1 MQKKNGKLQAHTVI
15 TGHANAD
22 FDALA
27 AMVAAAKL
35 YPDAVLVFP
44 GSQEKD
50 LRNFYIQST
59 TYLFNFRNFK
69 DIDPDTVELLV
80 LVDTRQR
87 SRVPHVEPL
96 LEKPDMVVH
105 SYDHHPDSEEDVP
118 AVQEVVKPWGSTTTI
133 MVHEIMARGLRV
145 NEEEATILGLGI
157 FEDTGSFSF
166 NSTVPEDFTAASW
179 LRSMGM
185 DLSVISDLLS
195 RELSAQQVSILG
207 ELLESATTH
216 DINGVE
222 VVITQMSSD
231 QYISDFAFL
240 VHKLIDMENLRVLF
254 AMGRMGDRI
263 HLVARSRSPDVDVG
277 QICASFGGGGHA
289 YAASATIKDK
299 TLSEARDDLFALLYS
314 LINPQLAVD
323 SIMSRPAVVVE
334 NSASMRQAV
343 EIMTRYG
350 FKGVPVVRTES
361 MECVGILEHT
371 VADKA
376 MSHRLGEQP
385 VSDYMGTNF
394 ATVPPDTDLYQVMEI
409 ILGKR
414 QRLLPVVQEGK
425 VVGII
430 TNTDLLNLLIEEPAR
445 IPESLQPERNRE
457 RSIVSVMRNRL
468 PRDLVQML
476 EEAGT
481 LANDLGYGVY
491 AVGGFVRDLLLGRS
505 NMDLDLV
512 VEGDGIAFARTFAER
527 YQARI
532 KAHHKFKTAVVIFPD
547 NTRIDVATARLE
559 YYERPAALPT
569 VQLSS
574 IKMDLYRRDFTI
586 NALAVNL
593 APGNFGTLVDF
604 FGAQK
609 DIKGR
614 NIRVLHSLSFVEDPT
629 RILRAV
635 RFERRFEFQI
645 GGQTNRLIKNA
656 LQLNLFNRLSGAR
669 IFHELRLIM
678 EEEHPTDCLKRLHEM
693 KILQAIHPMLD
704 LTPKRVDILEE
715 LERVRTLYTLLYV
728 EPPVTS
734 WKLFLLGLTMNM
746 EHKETSQV
754 LRRLG
759 LAPREEREH
768 LATREMVGKALG
780 QLINWRPNV
789 SRPSDIYFALEKLPL
804 EGVLFLMAKS
814 RKDSIR
820 KHISQYLTTWRFHS
834 LEISGSDLKRL
845 GLEPGPDY
853 TRILRRV
860 LAAGIDGDAPGREEQ
875 LALATRLVH
884 SAPLRG
890 QGS

>member
-1 MQKKNGKLQAHTVI
+1 MRTKDGKLQAHTVI
-15 TGHANAD
+15 TSHANAD

-27 AMVAAAKL
+27 SIVAAGKL
-35 YPDAVLVFP
+35 YPEAALIFP

-59 TYLFNFRNFK
+59 TYLFNFKNFK
-69 DIDPDTVELLV
+69 DIDPDAVKLLV

-87 SRVPHVEPL
+87 SRVPHVAPL
-96 LEKPDMVVH
+96 LDKPGIVIH
-105 SYDHHPDSEEDVP
+105 TYDHHPDTDEDVP
-118 AVQEVVKPWGSTTTI
+118 AAREVYREWGSTTTI
-133 MVHEIMARGLRV
+133 LVHEIMEQQVEV
-145 NEEEATILGLGI
+145 NSEEATMLGLGI
-157 FEDTGSFSF
+157 FEDTGSFTF
-166 NSTVPEDFTAASW
+166 NSTVPEDFSAAAW
-179 LRSMGM
+179 LRNMGM

-195 RELSAQQVSILG
+195 RELSAQQISILG

-216 DINGVE
+216 DINGIE
-222 VVITQMSSD
+222 VVITQMSTD
-231 QYISDFAFL
+231 QYVSDFALL
-240 VHKLIDMENLRVLF
+240 VHKLIDMENIRVLF
-254 AMGRMGDRI
+254 ALGRMGDRI
-263 HLVARSRSPDVDVG
+263 HLVSRSRSPDVDVG

-314 LINPQLAVD
+314 QVNPQLAVD

-334 NSASMRQAV
+334 DAMPMREAV

-350 FKGVPVVRTES
+350 FKGLPVVRSGT
-361 MECVGILEHT
+361 MQCVGLLEHT

-376 MSHRLGEQP
+376 LTHRLGEQP
-385 VSDYMGTNF
+385 VSEYMGTNF
-394 ATVPPDTDLYQVMEI
+394 ATVPPDTDLYKVMEI

-414 QRLLPVVQEGK
+414 QRLLPVADKGR

-445 IPESLQPERNRE
+445 IPESLLPERNRE
-457 RSIVSVMRNRL
+457 RSILTVLRGRL
-468 PRDLVQML
+468 PKPML
-476 EEAGT
+476 TLLEDAGN
-481 LANDLGYGVY
+481 LAQEMGFVVY
-491 AVGGFVRDLLLGRS
+491 AVGGFVRDILLTRP

-512 VEGDGIAFARTFAER
+512 VEGDGIAFARIFAER
-527 YQARI
+527 HQARI
-532 KAHHKFKTAVVIFPD
+532 KAHQKFKTAVVIFPD
-547 NTRIDVATARLE
+547 DTRIDVATARLE

-593 APGNFGTLVDF
+593 TPGSFGLLVDF

-609 DIKGR
+609 DIKDK

-635 RFERRFEFQI
+635 RFEQRFGFQI

-656 LQLNLFNRLSGAR
+656 LQLNLFNRLSGTR
-669 IFHELRLIM
+669 IFHELQLIM
-678 EEEHPTDCLKRLHEM
+678 DEEHPTECLKRLHEM
-693 KILQAIHPMLD
+693 KVLQAIHPL
-704 LTPKRVDILEE
+704 LELSPKRADLMEE

-728 EPPVTS
+728 EPPAIS
-734 WKLFLLGLTMNM
+734 WKLFFLALTMNM
-746 EHKETSQV
+746 ERKETGQV

-759 LAPREEREH
+759 LTRREEREH
-768 LATREMVGKALG
+768 LTTRELVGEALG
-780 QLINWRPNV
+780 KLMNWREGV

-814 RKDSIR
+814 RKELIR
-820 KHISQYLTTWRFHS
+820 KYISQYLTIWRFHS
-834 LEISGSDLKRL
+834 LDITGEDLKRL
-845 GLEPGPDY
+845 GLEPGPVF
-853 TRILRRV
+853 TRILRKV
-860 LAAGIDGDAPGREEQ
+860 LSAGIDGDAPGRDEQ
-875 LALATRLVH
+875 LALAVRLIRESRLH
-884 SAPLRG
+884 SD
-890 QGS
+890 